1 MLRLG
6 QVKLD
11 LDHAVAAGEVDE
23 GAPEKTM
30 KASLL
35 SELRK
40 QFEGETQS
48 AARDAALKAGAS
60 KLEGSARGDRL
71 LEEDTVMANS

>member
-6 QVKLD
+6 QVKLV
-11 LDHAVAAGEVDE
+11 LDQAVTSGEGNE
-23 GAPEKTM
+23 EEETATEKSM

-40 QFEGETQS
+40 QFEENKDTSGE
-48 AARDAALKAGAS
+48 GA
-60 KLEGSARGDRL
+60 
-71 LEEDTVMANS
+71 VMSTP

>member
-6 QVKLD
+6 QVKLV
-11 LDHAVAAGEVDE
+11 LDQAVAAGEGNE
-23 GAPEKTM
+23 EEETATEKSM

-40 QFEGETQS
+40 QFEEN
-48 AARDAALKAGAS
+48 K
-60 KLEGSARGDRL
+60 E
-71 LEEDTVMANS
+71 ANGQEATAVVS